1 MATYPDEELIET
13 IIKAHEIA
21 QNCGKYKL
29 ECLGM
34 IQELNKVWL
43 ENEFARGRM
52 ARQGKSKT
60 MNKILKCL
68 TCKIG
73 PRAGKSH
80 KWYRCYGLECLIC
93 DNCRDYQ

>member
-1 MATYPDEELIET
+1 MAIWIYPEEELIE
-13 IIKAHEIA
+13 ISVKAHKIV
-21 QNCGKYKL
+21 QNHCEYS
-29 ECLGM
+29 ECRAVILSECNEM
-34 IQELNKVWL
+34 IQKMNKMWL

-68 TCKIG
+68 TCKTG

-80 KWYRCYGLECLIC
+80 KWYR
-93 DNCRDYQ
+93 